1 VMGYHLKSAISGL
14 WREKWINF
22 ISTLSIATGLFLI
35 ALAVLGVY
43 NIERAAGRLPERF
56 SITAYLKDGLSA
68 DEVPRI
74 SGEIRGSAGVKSVD
88 YTSKDE
94 ALAELKGAMSDADY
108 ILEGLDE
115 NPLPASLS
123 VGLDRNS
130 VTDESVEALARKI
143 KGLAGVEDVE
153 YGRRLLEVIEGAR
166 RGAAMIGGLLVTALS
181 AALVF
186 VCYTTV
192 KILFYRKREEVETL
206 TLLGATKGFIRAPF
220 LIEGSL
226 IGLGGGLL
234 SAAALG
240 GVAVAVYARLGA
252 ALPLVGSLSM
262 PLEVLYGLPAAGFGL
277 GLVGS
282 FIAIGRIRF

>member
-1 VMGYHLKSAISGL
+1 
-14 WREKWINF
+14 
-22 ISTLSIATGLFLI
+22 
-35 ALAVLGVY
+35 
-43 NIERAAGRLPERF
+43 
-56 SITAYLKDGLSA
+56 
-68 DEVPRI
+68 
-74 SGEIRGSAGVKSVD
+74 
-88 YTSKDE
+88 
-94 ALAELKGAMSDADY
+94 
-108 ILEGLDE
+108 
-115 NPLPASLS
+115 
-123 VGLDRNS
+123 